1 MLWYEY
7 LLLIINREL
16 LEALEKSNGFGKKK
30 AAILLN
36 SFCFLFVVCY
46 FPSSFVLRDVWTET
60 ELVFLNNFL
69 LLLCVPSSG
78 WYSFIV
84 VTSRCSGD
92 VTNGGSRCGAVEGQP
107 RHWSRGSPS
116 LQMCG
121 VRGWGQLVLTGRSQT
136 SQSCKQL
143 VMLPS
148 CARALCFHCYF
159 PLQLI
164 STGLQQ
170 MV

>member
-1 MLWYEY
+1 MVL
-7 LLLIINREL
+7 
-16 LEALEKSNGFGKKK
+16 GKKK

-46 FPSSFVLRDVWTET
+46 FPSSFVLEDVWTET

-84 VTSRCSGD
+84 VTSRRSGD

-121 VRGWGQLVLTGRSQT
+121 VRGWGQLVLTGRS
-136 SQSCKQL
+136 KP
-143 VMLPS
+143 PS
-148 CARALCFHCYF
+148 PAN
-159 PLQLI
+159 
-164 STGLQQ
+164 GW
-170 MV
+170 